1 MPDSKDYFTTGEF
14 AALFGV
20 PKQTLFYYD
29 EIDIFKPERVG
40 ENGYRYYSFTQLE
53 TFETLLMLR
62 ELSVPLKDIRR
73 HMEHRSP
80 QALIELMNKWK
91 ADLDQKIRR
100 LELAR
105 DYIDAKVRT
114 TQEGIRAVIDEVII
128 EDLPPV
134 RLITSTYTGNDDEAS
149 VAEAVSRHF
158 RRYRDLGLAGSVAVG
173 GIIPI
178 SDIRKDSYSYSRFY
192 STLPANLTPDECIN
206 LETVDYGGRYL
217 CIYGNRGYGGVL
229 SMCHRLLTYIKENHL
244 KTDDSLYEDLIL
256 DDLSVE
262 GYYHYVVKLS
272 VKLFQ

>member
-1 MPDSKDYFTTGEF
+1 M
-14 AALFGV
+14 
-20 PKQTLFYYD
+20 
-29 EIDIFKPERVG
+29 
-40 ENGYRYYSFTQLE
+40 
-53 TFETLLMLR
+53 
-62 ELSVPLKDIRR
+62 
-73 HMEHRSP
+73 
-80 QALIELMNKWK
+80 
-91 ADLDQKIRR
+91 DQKIRR

-134 RLITSTYTGNDDEAS
+134 RLITSTYTGNGDEAS

-178 SDIRKDSYSYSRFY
+178 SDVREDSYSYSRFY